1 MCRLGDGFVVAPR
14 LGTSLTKR
22 CARCGLQF
30 AVTEAHH
37 CSSPSAPPLAP
48 EDLDRTAPS
57 YPPLEEAEDA
67 DPVVGAVL
75 AERYQIESRLSQGGM
90 GVVYR
95 AKHVHLDTPVA
106 VKILLQPQDPIA
118 QRRFLEEAKMASLVH
133 HPNTVYIA
141 DFGLLSDG
149 RSYLVMELLVG
160 PTLSKVIE
168 AGPLE
173 PLRACRIAQ
182 QIATGLQAVHDHGIV
197 HRDLK
202 PENIF
207 LVEQTGQKDFVKIV
221 DFGIAL
227 RANQALRQEQ
237 IAQLTAEQQSDRS
250 DHSHSGSGRLTE
262 VGSVLGTPL
271 YMSPEQACAASVDA
285 RADQYALGCI
295 LFEML
300 TGQLPF
306 EGATPTSLMF
316 KHVSMPVPTL
326 HSKYPK
332 LKITKALEALVM
344 KLLSKTPEQ
353 RYPSMREV
361 IAELGKEIEL
371 TLIQRGESVVL
382 GKDAARLVQSGF
394 RGLSKEAKQRVFFS
408 SVIAATSVLVL
419 AGGGLYLGSRYLSS
433 PRKPQQLQLQPRELA
448 EARAQATAF
457 LVQELRDP
465 NPELRASVLSELGWT
480 HDLSLLPTLL
490 PLLSDPSSEIAA
502 QAAAAIGELGD
513 RQAIPALSGLLS
525 QKTAMNV
532 QIAAAAAL
540 SQLGDAQGQKR
551 LLEALDSSDGMARQ
565 KAAYWLSEQ
574 GHPKALETL
583 LGVATMPSTSEEQA
597 VRLLGRLARGGDE
610 QAKSLLRQ
618 RLSRPGRREHKLLAA
633 GRLAAVHDEVGR
645 RFLAELAA
653 QPGAEQLFAA
663 RLLTT
668 PENPVGLEMFRS
680 VAAAKEATLASR
692 QIAMEGLALSGV
704 ATDVRLL
711 ATILRSDPSNELRH
725 QAAIAIVDIA
735 AREPTSL
742 SDQSLTWA
750 RLASDDDDFALR
762 ADAAGVL
769 SEDRSAQAGTLLLR
783 LANDKVASVRRSTMR
798 ALGQRTDAASLEALH
813 QGLSDEAM
821 EVRSEALRA
830 LVKVTSLLS
839 KLRQVDLVIQVRS
852 WLTEVLLRGEQTEQI
867 LARIGLER
875 LGDASQRQ
883 HLHALYGKADIE
895 QRRQIID
902 REDGDR
908 ELWSRA
914 LTEESWTLRFA
925 AARRLAEV
933 GDQRAV
939 TVLREALSKGGSA
952 AGTAYGLLLKLG
964 ERVDPPNL
972 LAQLSTTVP
981 VEQRVAVLEGLLLS
995 PLSVSLPLLQKAARD
1010 PAVQVRSQAA
1020 EVAAELPLV
1029 DGKPAGL
1036 GILRLLSDDSN
1047 AVVRTRAAALL
1058 LRLLNIPPSGA
1069 ALTAPSGQPPK
1080 QPALRGEPTRAS
1092 PNGEPTPANPTAPTG
1107 SIPPTSPAGAGPTSQ
1122 VAELA
1127 RRGRHALDTKDFAA
1141 AEQVLG
1147 RARKLCNRSD
1157 KTPGCADLSFDLSV
1171 LLGRAHEAQGHTA
1184 EAMTE
1189 FERAMKLSPKVTGK
1203 AEEKSA
1209 TQAAILRLVPQ
1220 LGVVMVP
1227 KVTSAGC
1234 SLLPLWMPPGSHQ
1247 ITLEG
1252 KPQTVVVR
1260 ATQTV
1265 KAGSC
1270 P

>member
-1 MCRLGDGFVVAPR
+1 MN
-14 LGTSLTKR
+14 
-22 CARCGLQF
+22 
-30 AVTEAHH
+30 
-37 CSSPSAPPLAP
+37 
-48 EDLDRTAPS
+48 
-57 YPPLEEAEDA
+57 
-67 DPVVGAVL
+67 
-75 AERYQIESRLSQGGM
+75 
-90 GVVYR
+90 
-95 AKHVHLDTPVA
+95 
-106 VKILLQPQDPIA
+106 PQ
-118 QRRFLEEAKMASLVH
+118 
-133 HPNTVYIA
+133 
-141 DFGLLSDG
+141 
-149 RSYLVMELLVG
+149 
-160 PTLSKVIE
+160 
-168 AGPLE
+168 
-173 PLRACRIAQ
+173 
-182 QIATGLQAVHDHGIV
+182 
-197 HRDLK
+197 

-237 IAQLTAEQQSDRS
+237 IEQFTAAQRSGRS
-250 DHSHSGSGRLTE
+250 DNSYSGSGRLTE

-271 YMSPEQACAASVDA
+271 YMSPEQACAAEVDA

-316 KHVSMPVPTL
+316 KHVSMPAPTL
-326 HSKYPK
+326 HSKHPK
-332 LKITKALEALVM
+332 LKITKALDMLVM
-344 KLLSKTPEQ
+344 KLLAKAADH
-353 RYPSMREV
+353 RYPSMKEV

-371 TLIQRGESVVL
+371 LQIQRGERVVL
-382 GKDAARLVQSGF
+382 GKDAAKLLQSGF
-394 RGLSKEAKQRVFFS
+394 RGLSKEAKQRVFLS

-419 AGGGLYLGSRYLSS
+419 ASGGLYLGSRYLSNQ
-433 PRKPQQLQLQPRELA
+433 RKAAQLQLRPSELA

-457 LVQELRDP
+457 LVGELRASD
-465 NPELRASVLSELGWT
+465 PELRASVLSELGWT
-480 HDLSLLPTLL
+480 HDLSLLPKLL
-490 PLLSDPSSEIAA
+490 PLLSDGNSEIAA

-513 RQAIPALSGLLS
+513 RQAIPRLQMLID
-525 QKTAMNV
+525 QKSAPNV

-540 SQLGDAQGQKR
+540 SQLGDPQGQK
-551 LLEALDSSDGMARQ
+551 LLMQALDGSDPMARQ

-574 GHPKALETL
+574 GHPKAIEIL
-583 LGVATMPSTSEEQA
+583 LGVATMSGTSEEQA

-618 RLSRPGRREHKLLAA
+618 RLTRPGRREHKLLAA

-645 RFLAELAA
+645 RFLTELAA

-668 PENPVGLEMFRS
+668 PESPVGLDMFRK
-680 VAAAKEATLASR
+680 VAEAQDATLASR

-711 ATILRSDPSNELRH
+711 ASILSGDPSQELRH

-769 SEDRSAQAGTLLLR
+769 SEDRSAQAETLLLR
-783 LANDKVASVRRSTMR
+783 LTKDKVASVRRSAMR
-798 ALGQRTDAASLEALH
+798 ALGQRSDASSLEALH
-813 QGLSDEAM
+813 QGLSDEAS
-821 EVRSEALRA
+821 EVRSEALRT
-830 LVKVTSLLS
+830 LVKVTTLLS
-839 KLRQVDLVIQVRS
+839 KLKQSDLVGQVRS
-852 WLTEVLLRGEQTEQI
+852 WLTDVLLRGEQADQI

-875 LGDASQRQ
+875 LGDTSQRQ
-883 HLHALYGKADIE
+883 QLNELYGKADNE

-908 ELWSRA
+908 ELWKRA
-914 LTEESWTLRFA
+914 LSEESWALRMA
-925 AARRLAEV
+925 AARRLAEA
-933 GDQRAV
+933 GDVRAV
-939 TVLREALSKGGSA
+939 PVLREALGKGGSA
-952 AGTAYGLLLKLG
+952 AATAYGLLLKLG
-964 ERVDPPNL
+964 EHVDPPNL
-972 LAQLSTTVP
+972 LSQLSTTVP
-981 VEQRVAVLEGLLLS
+981 VEQRVAVVEGLLLS
-995 PLSVSLPLLQKAARD
+995 PLTVSLPLLQKAARD
-1010 PAVQVRSQAA
+1010 PSVQVRSQAA
-1020 EVAAELPLV
+1020 EVAAELPLI

-1036 GILRLLSDDSN
+1036 GILRLLSDDGN

-1058 LRLLNIPPSGA
+1058 LRLLNVSA
-1069 ALTAPSGQPPK
+1069 SSSALALPMPQPTKLAPQKADDKTTAPP
-1080 QPALRGEPTRAS
+1080 REPS
-1092 PNGEPTPANPTAPTG
+1092 PTDSAPPTG
-1107 SIPPTSPAGAGPTSQ
+1107 STPIASPSGTEKTTQ

-1141 AEQVLG
+1141 AEQLLG
-1147 RARKLCNRSD
+1147 KARRLCTRSE
-1157 KTPGCADLSFDLSV
+1157 KTPGCAELSFELSV

-1189 FERAMKLSPKVTGK
+1189 FELAMKLSPKVSGK
-1203 AEEKSA
+1203 AEEKSS

-1227 KVTSAGC
+1227 KFSKKSCA
-1234 SLLPLWMPPGSHQ
+1234 LLPLWMPPGSHQ
-1247 ITLEG
+1247 ITIEG
-1252 KPQTVVVR
+1252 KPQTVVVK